1 MKTDNNTPT
10 FFIVAGEVSGDFHG
24 GKLIEAIKKINP
36 ETRLVGHGGN
46 KMQSAG
52 LELIHH
58 TDEMAIMGFS
68 EVVKRLP
75 FLLNVMGE
83 SLGEL
88 RRLRPDRIILIDYP
102 GFNLRL
108 AKNSHKLNI
117 PITYFIL
124 PQLWAWKENRIK
136 YFHQFIDQSLSIFP
150 FEPDWFQSRGVKTEY
165 VGHPFSEITGSE
177 TPRDIFY
184 KKHNIK
190 TADRILLLLPGS
202 RQQEIDYH
210 LEVYIDAA
218 REVQKSEQDI
228 KILIGKAPGVSMP
241 DFGGDILVESD
252 DIRSA
257 INYSTAAV
265 TTSGT
270 ASLEC
275 AVLDTPEVVCYKLS
289 RVSGF
294 LAKRLSKTQYVSM
307 ANLISG
313 REIVP
318 ELLQNEVK
326 PQNIA
331 KEIKPLINSTN
342 DRRAMLDGFS
352 EVRRTLGLPGVY
364 DRAAGAI
371 LKRTTY
377 GKP

>member
-1 MKTDNNTPT
+1 M
-10 FFIVAGEVSGDFHG
+10 
-24 GKLIEAIKKINP
+24 
-36 ETRLVGHGGN
+36 
-46 KMQSAG
+46 
-52 LELIHH
+52 
-58 TDEMAIMGFS
+58 
-68 EVVKRLP
+68 
-75 FLLNVMGE
+75 
-83 SLGEL
+83 
-88 RRLRPDRIILIDYP
+88 
-102 GFNLRL
+102 
-108 AKNSHKLNI
+108 
-117 PITYFIL
+117 
-124 PQLWAWKENRIK
+124 
-136 YFHQFIDQSLSIFP
+136 
-150 FEPDWFQSRGVKTEY
+150 
-165 VGHPFSEITGSE
+165 
-177 TPRDIFY
+177 
-184 KKHNIK
+184 
-190 TADRILLLLPGS
+190 LPGS

-352 EVRRTLGLPGVY
+352 GVRRTLG
-364 DRAAGAI
+364 
-371 LKRTTY
+371 
-377 GKP
+377 

>member
-1 MKTDNNTPT
+1 MTNAIN
-10 FFIVAGEVSGDFHG
+10 IVIIAGEESGDVNASGVINSLKQQSTKLKFFGIG
-24 GKLIEAIKKINP
+24 GRKL
-36 ETRLVGHGGN
+36 
-46 KMQSAG
+46 SDAG
-52 LELIHH
+52 LEIIEHI
-58 TDEMAIMGFS
+58 DKMAVMGFA
-68 EVVKRLP
+68 EVISHYRFLKKTFNRMLKEVDKRKP
-75 FLLNVMGE
+75 A
-83 SLGEL
+83 
-88 RRLRPDRIILIDYP
+88 RAILVDYP
-102 GFNLRL
+102 GFNLL
-108 AKNSHKLNI
+108 FAKEMNKRNI
-117 PITYFIL
+117 PVTYYIS

-318 ELLQNEVK
+318 ELLQNEVR